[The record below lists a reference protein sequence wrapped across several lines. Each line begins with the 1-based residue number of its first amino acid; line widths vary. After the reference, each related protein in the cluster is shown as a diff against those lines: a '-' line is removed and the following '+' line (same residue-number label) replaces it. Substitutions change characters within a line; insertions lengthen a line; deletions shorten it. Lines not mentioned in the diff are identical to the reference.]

1 MRSMIRQNQESEMKE
16 EIKRI
21 WMKVENIELEEG
33 KENKPKRK
41 KKSKNALKKR

>member
-21 WMKVENIELEEG
+21 WMKVENIEEG
-33 KENKPKRK
+33 KENKRKRK
-41 KKSKNALKKR
+41 KKAKML

>member
-1 MRSMIRQNQESEMKE
+1 MKE

-41 KKSKNALKKR
+41 KKKQKCFKEEVIN